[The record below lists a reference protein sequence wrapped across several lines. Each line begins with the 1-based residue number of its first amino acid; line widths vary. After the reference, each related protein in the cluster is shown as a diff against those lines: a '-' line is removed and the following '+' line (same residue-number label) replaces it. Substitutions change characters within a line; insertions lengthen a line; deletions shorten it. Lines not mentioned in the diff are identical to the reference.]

1 MMSYP
6 YQNIVE
12 GTLLC
17 IFEVVCYKLSVVII
31 ISLKAVGCD
40 MTGT

>member
-1 MMSYP
+1 MMSYA
-6 YQNIVE
+6 YQNVVE

-31 ISLKAVGCD
+31 PWRQWVVTWLVH
-40 MTGT
+40 